1 MKLFTKNY
9 LFIIV
14 FLAISCNKKEVSY
27 NYPDNQDYARNSR
40 AGSFLEESLVVYG
53 AKDKKEPKSAEINKK
68 NVKSVKIWKS
78 AIEVI
83 GSLFPIAII
92 DENSSIIVSEWHQQ
106 TDKNKRVKIN
116 AFVKEDSV
124 KITIFRQK
132 RLDEKQNWE
141 SDGIEDSDDEKSGL
155 TAKLIKEK
163 ILEKAFVR

>member
-1 MKLFTKNY
+1 MKLFIKNY
-9 LFIIV
+9 LFIVI
-14 FLAISCNKKEVSY
+14 FLAISCNKKEISY

-40 AGSFLEESLVVYG
+40 AGSFLDENLILYG
-53 AKDKKEPKSAEINKK
+53 AKDKKESQNEINKK
-68 NVKSVKIWKS
+68 DAKSIKIWK
-78 AIEVI
+78 ATIEVV

-106 TDKNKRVKIN
+106 NDKNKRIKIN

-132 RLDEKQNWE
+132 RLNEKQNWE

-163 ILEKAFVR
+163 ILQKALVR